1 MDRRARSAPDD
12 PDAAGKDRGNVVG
25 SDGPRNSSP
34 GALDSALRLERAV
47 PYLAAVDAAYRQHA
61 IDYRNA
67 NVEKPERETV
77 TTAMRRIES
86 EDHQHYPVGL
96 ENHLQDRDQT
106 AERAELENL
115 QVPDRTTAA
124 TWVGSAPDESLA
136 WVPGGTSDFH
146 VVAQLASGN
155 PYQDVAETTPA
166 LVRNAN
172 GPRYPTAGTAAD
184 DVQTGARGLASGREF
199 DPEAAG
205 GPIQQLDAGK
215 ASITSEGVQEVAA
228 HLQRFTGGGP
238 LDAPEQGMLDR
249 LTSITADDMEP
260 TPYDL
265 NFYTHELDEAS
276 RYAKLGFG
284 PESGADLGSPDM
296 YDVWNDVHTAAL
308 EDYRISGADL
318 FYPGLAS

>member
-1 MDRRARSAPDD
+1 MGRRARSAPDD
-12 PDAAGKDRGNVVG
+12 PDAAGKDQGKAAAGDVRPG
-25 SDGPRNSSP
+25 SP
-34 GALDSALRLERAV
+34 GPLDSGLRTERAAD
-47 PYLAAVDAAYRQHA
+47 YRAAVDVAYRLHA
-61 IDYRNA
+61 IDHSNA
-67 NVEKPERETV
+67 QIAKPEHEAV
-77 TTAMRRIES
+77 TLAMRRIEA
-86 EDHQHYPVGL
+86 EDPKREEVSL
-96 ENHLQDRDQT
+96 ENRLKGRDRP
-106 AERAELENL
+106 AG
-115 QVPDRTTAA
+115 A
-124 TWVGSAPDESLA
+124 TPV
-136 WVPGGTSDFH
+136 
-146 VVAQLASGN
+146 
-155 PYQDVAETTPA
+155 
-166 LVRNAN
+166 LVRNTD
-172 GPRYPTAGTAAD
+172 GPGYPNVGTAAD
-184 DVQTGARGLASGREF
+184 DVQTGARGPASGREF

-215 ASITSEGVQEVAA
+215 ACISSEGVQEVAA

-260 TPYDL
+260 TAYDL
-265 NFYTHELDEAS
+265 NFYTHELDEAG